1 MKAIVIGATGAVGKD
16 LVELL
21 LADESV
27 EQVHIFVRRDPQ
39 LGTPAKLVTHVV
51 VFNEPQVWQH
61 LVQGDVA
68 FSCMGTTLKAAGS
81 QAAQYTVDYTYQFNF
96 AEAAARNQVPAL
108 VLLSSA
114 MANAQSRLFYT
125 RIKGELEVAVAQLG
139 FKQLCIVRPPSLIR
153 KGTDR
158 LNEKIANAVLS
169 FFNALG
175 LFKQQ
180 RPMPTHIVA
189 QCMVAVAKNGC
200 VGTLE
205 PEEIWAEG
213 DK

>member
-1 MKAIVIGATGAVGKD
+1 MQAIGIGATGAVGKD
-16 LVELL
+16 LVEQL

-51 VFNEPQVWQH
+51 DFNQPQAWQH
-61 LVQGDVA
+61 LVQGDVL

-96 AEAAARNQVPAL
+96 AEAARNQVPAL
-108 VLLSSA
+108 VLLSA
-114 MANAQSRLFYT
+114 AKANAQSRLFYT

-189 QCMVAVAKNGC
+189 QCMVGVAKNGC
-200 VGTLE
+200 VGILE
-205 PEEIWAEG
+205 PADIWAEG